1 MRNNQ
6 TLPTDLKQS
15 DNYNLLKIRSLDQCC
30 VRWKERNTDKQ
41 TDRQSDG
48 QRKGVLHCSQLGVTQ
63 KNSGKLNLMVSK
75 WAFQEKK
82 EI

>member
-41 TDRQSDG
+41 TDRQSDR
-48 QRKGVLHCSQLGVTQ
+48 QRKGV
-63 KNSGKLNLMVSK
+63 
-75 WAFQEKK
+75 
-82 EI
+82 